1 MSDET
6 TNAIGDNVAGILRGY
21 VDEIYALKVR
31 EQNLK
36 EERKGL
42 VKDLRE
48 EGLSASVL
56 LSLHRQQE
64 QDEDKA
70 AAKVDMLKKCAALL
84 GVSAATEPMD
94 DGEAEE
100 LREKLGEEVQE
111 YVRDH
116 VSGISSI
123 DEDLKQLS
131 GEIKDKL
138 KIAKNTGFNTK
149 VLMTVV
155 EFKLDPK
162 KAETH
167 RSVSLVLDQYLK
179 AAQVDG

>member
-1 MSDET
+1 MSDDIENT
-6 TNAIGDNVAGILRGY
+6 IGDNVAAVLRGY
-21 VDEIYALKVR
+21 IDDIHAMKVR

-42 VKDLRE
+42 VKDLKD

-56 LSLHRQQE
+56 LSLHRQKE

-84 GVSAATEPMD
+84 GVSAITEPMD
-94 DGEAEE
+94 DDEAVE
-100 LREKLGEEVQE
+100 LREKLGDEVQE
-111 YVRDH
+111 YVQDH
-116 VSGISSI
+116 VTSIASI
-123 DEDLKQLS
+123 DEDLKEVS
-131 GEIKDKL
+131 DEIKGKL
-138 KIAKNTGFNTK
+138 KTAKNTGFNPK
-149 VLMTVV
+149 VIMTVV

-179 AAQVDG
+179 AAQVEV